1 MGVKVYLITAYDA
14 NDNVVERVNSFGKN
28 SEEAIRNADTY
39 MAAHAPRATRLEAL
53 PAMPETPDS
62 SRPRQPS
69 WAELDMRSRL

>member
-1 MGVKVYLITAYDA
+1 MGAKVYLITAYDA
-14 NDNVVERVNSFGKN
+14 NNNVVERVNSVGKN

-39 MAAHAPRATRLEAL
+39 MAAHAGGATRLEAL
-53 PAMPETPDS
+53 PAMPETPDP